1 MFLRLGEVL
10 SDDLSGLRGDSVR
23 EAYRE
28 LHDEVTALRRVLRE
42 RKALPSE
49 TLERPWL
56 DDVVT
61 GQRDDAVFQRGNT
74 ESAATQRLEGER
86 THGGLISLER
96 MTCQRHKYCSDLM
109 FP

>member
-10 SDDLSGLRGDSVR
+10 SDNLSGLRGDSVG
-23 EAYRE
+23 EAYGE
-28 LHDEVTALRRVLRE
+28 LHDEITALRRVLRE

-49 TLERPWL
+49 TLDRPWL

-74 ESAATQRLEGER
+74 ESAATQRLEEGEDTQR
-86 THGGLISLER
+86 VNIFRENDMPKPQIS
-96 MTCQRHKYCSDLM
+96 Q
-109 FP
+109 